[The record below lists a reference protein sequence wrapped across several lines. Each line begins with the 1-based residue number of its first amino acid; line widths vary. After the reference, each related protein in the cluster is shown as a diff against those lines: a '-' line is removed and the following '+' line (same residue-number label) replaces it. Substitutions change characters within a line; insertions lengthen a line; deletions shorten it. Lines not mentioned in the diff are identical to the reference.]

1 MIVTEFAFYA
11 SVLLYSVMYDWRL
24 LAIYA
29 AIIAL
34 YYLIYLILPS
44 GGRLN
49 SLRRKLQIA
58 SWGNPREGS
67 VLASRKIDCTAANE
81 YIAKKNKMAKCPEDK
96 ISFTH
101 VVTKAIA

>member
-11 SVLLYSVMYDWRL
+11 SVLLYSFFFDSRL
-24 LAIYA
+24 IAIYA
-29 AIIAL
+29 SIIGL
-34 YYLIYLILPS
+34 YYCLYLVLPS

-58 SWGNPREGS
+58 SWSNPREGTIH
-67 VLASRKIDCTAANE
+67 ASRKVDCTAANE
-81 YIAKKNKMAKCPEDK
+81 YIASKNKSAKSPGEK
-96 ISFTH
+96 VTLTH